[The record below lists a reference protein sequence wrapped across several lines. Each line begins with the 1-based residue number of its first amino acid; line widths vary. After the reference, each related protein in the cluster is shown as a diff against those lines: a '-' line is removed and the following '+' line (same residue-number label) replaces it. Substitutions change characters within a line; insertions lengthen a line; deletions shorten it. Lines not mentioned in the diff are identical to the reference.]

1 MPYVGAYIGCPP
13 PGQRT
18 RIGSVGYFPGQRLHG
33 VAHGVASALGLTAEG
48 AEFRLLGG
56 CGG

>member
-1 MPYVGAYIGCPP
+1 VPYVSAYIGCPP

-18 RIGSVGYFPGQRLHG
+18 RIGSVGYFPGQRLHC
-33 VAHGVASALGLTAEG
+33 VAHGVARPLGLTAEG
-48 AEFRLLGG
+48 TELCVLGG